1 MAQGRTDID
10 GFFSPDELEPHPIN
24 DDIYDDRT
32 EPDKALE
39 ASIEKHGIL
48 NPIIV
53 DPQPDAGEAD
63 DKPTIISGHRRVE
76 VAKKLNLDEVPVEE
90 LRLASELERRELLL
104 EFNRNRDKTFS
115 QRMREARELERI
127 ERERAQE
134 RQGTRTD
141 IVENSPSSADSSTD
155 KEYGKTR
162 DKVADETGFGSG
174 RTFDKAKT
182 VWKAAQDGDTVAQHE
197 VAKLDRDKQSIH
209 GAYEQVK
216 DRLEPSSEADE
227 EANDTEEADTSSETA
242 EDDSKQLSPEDVILS
257 AHVGENAKVFPKVL
271 DLHVESG
278 SHIADVT
285 YGNGSFWRR
294 VPSDKYELTATDID
308 PARSPDSTDGVDCR
322 DLPYD
327 DESFDCVVLD
337 PPYKGGF
344 YESEDKPSE
353 NKFWMTDRYVGSLG
367 EQSATYHEAV
377 INMYA
382 AAGKEAHR
390 VLEEDG
396 VLVVKTQDEVSE
408 NEQRFT
414 HIQITEIFSEM
425 GFHAKDLFVVVRP
438 DRPTIGRTYEQR
450 RARKNHSFFLVF
462 GKRE

>member
-1 MAQGRTDID
+1 M
-10 GFFSPDELEPHPIN
+10 
-24 DDIYDDRT
+24 
-32 EPDKALE
+32 
-39 ASIEKHGIL
+39 
-48 NPIIV
+48 
-53 DPQPDAGEAD
+53 
-63 DKPTIISGHRRVE
+63 
-76 VAKKLNLDEVPVEE
+76 
-90 LRLASELERRELLL
+90 
-104 EFNRNRDKTFS
+104 
-115 QRMREARELERI
+115 
-127 ERERAQE
+127 
-134 RQGTRTD
+134 
-141 IVENSPSSADSSTD
+141 
-155 KEYGKTR
+155 
-162 DKVADETGFGSG
+162 
-174 RTFDKAKT
+174 
-182 VWKAAQDGDTVAQHE
+182 
-197 VAKLDRDKQSIH
+197 
-209 GAYEQVK
+209 
-216 DRLEPSSEADE
+216 
-227 EANDTEEADTSSETA
+227 
-242 EDDSKQLSPEDVILS
+242 ILS
-257 AHVGENAKVFPKVL
+257 AYVGENAKVFPKVL

-353 NKFWMTDRYVGSLG
+353 NKFWMTDRYVGGLG

-462 GKRE
+462 EKRE